1 MNFRENLVENMNFL
15 IRFVENMNFLVRF
28 VENMNFLVRFV
39 ENMKGSDQ
47 SPPIKNVAGYKIV
60 YMGHMCIYIRMC
72 PINI

>member
-15 IRFVENMNFLVRF
+15 IRF

-60 YMGHMCIYIRMC
+60 TL
-72 PINI
+72 NN